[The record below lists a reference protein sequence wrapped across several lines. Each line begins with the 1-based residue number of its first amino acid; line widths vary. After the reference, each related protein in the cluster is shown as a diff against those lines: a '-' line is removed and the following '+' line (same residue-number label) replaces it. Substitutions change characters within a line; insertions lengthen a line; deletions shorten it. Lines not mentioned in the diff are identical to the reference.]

1 MQGIGRQFTDN
12 NFQHSQIG
20 KLYSI
25 IIMKELL
32 FIVAQVAFVFGAGKF
47 IVSFWLLIFPS
58 KISIFI
64 MF

>member
-25 IIMKELL
+25 VIMKELL
-32 FIVAQVAFVFGAGKF
+32 FILAQVAFVFGAGKF
-47 IVSFWLLIFPS
+47 IVSF
-58 KISIFI
+58 
-64 MF
+64 